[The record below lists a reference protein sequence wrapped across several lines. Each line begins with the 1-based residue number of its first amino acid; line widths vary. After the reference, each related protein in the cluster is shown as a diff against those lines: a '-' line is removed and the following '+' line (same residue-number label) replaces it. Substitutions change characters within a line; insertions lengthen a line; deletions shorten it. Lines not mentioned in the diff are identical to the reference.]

1 MTMLKFIFHNH
12 NPRMLFVY
20 LRILNLVEGDSF
32 EQQNVTKIL
41 SVLSYT

>member
-1 MTMLKFIFHNH
+1 
-12 NPRMLFVY
+12 MLFVY